1 MSQYAAFVAVV
12 AADSESPVAQLIG
25 LRSLQVGKPNVWTMV
40 VAAME
45 ASIICLVGAIM
56 MQMEKVLRGG
66 NGVSGPQKPASP
78 TTAFVLG
85 YFAVGTRLL
94 KSTSDAAAR
103 LVKGCFRV
111 IHGVCRGLLQA
122 PLLYLKRRLL

>member
-66 NGVSGPQKPASP
+66 NGVSGPQK
-78 TTAFVLG
+78 
-85 YFAVGTRLL
+85 
-94 KSTSDAAAR
+94 AR
-103 LVKGCFRV
+103 LTHNRV
-111 IHGVCRGLLQA
+111 RFGLFCRWYEAPEIHVRCRG
-122 PLLYLKRRLL
+122 